1 MIYEIDSS
9 AVDKYAEKLA
19 TLHKSALPTAI
30 RNTLNKAAFNV
41 KQGTLADSAKK
52 NFINRDKN
60 FFKAN
65 STVKMATGWD
75 IAKMQSEVGMYED
88 RLCNKS
94 TNYAV
99 KDLEQ
104 QEHGGVITNKTFIA
118 SKAARTGN
126 STNKMVRRQLSVD
139 NVADAAIKVNRIHTR
154 TSKNG
159 KKVKVKNSREQFV
172 VAVHKAG
179 KGGFVMTDNAII
191 RVNSLN
197 KTRNGSFKLSLL
209 YSKKKGRSVKVKATH
224 FMEEA
229 AMKAAKGMPKA
240 FERAAEFQIKKHLG

>member
-52 NFINRDKN
+52 NFVNRDKN

-75 IAKMQSEVGMYED
+75 IAKMQSEVGMIEKG
-88 RLCNKS
+88 LQGGSN
-94 TNYAV
+94 NYAI

-104 QEHGGVITNKTFIA
+104 QEHGGKIDGKSFIA
-118 SKAARTGN
+118 MRGARTGKN
-126 STNKMVRRQLSVD
+126 TNKKVRSNARMGTIPS
-139 NVADAAIKVNRIHTR
+139 NVTPINRRSGASRSQQFIRAAMYAIK
-154 TSKNG
+154 
-159 KKVKVKNSREQFV
+159 NSDGYVLGHQT
-172 VAVHKAG
+172 
-179 KGGFVMTDNAII
+179 KGGGRTLWKVDSVSINVKSRRMRIKATP
-191 RVNSLN
+191 
-197 KTRNGSFKLSLL
+197 L
-209 YSKKKGRSVKVKATH
+209 YNVKKDRSVKVKATH

-229 AMKAAKGMPKA
+229 AMKSAKGMPKT